1 MSLRWERRTETPS
14 GAVCARAEKTPQGLK
29 SDAPGADASPGP
41 TSKECSRTKETSS
54 APRLPSPL
62 AVATPVPAPAG
73 VSGSVARAPV
83 ALRDDAG
90 GSKSSSAAAAKPA
103 VASSARR
110 SSVRVM
116 VLLRGTGVRSGVS
129 EDRSKCSEGGG
140 EIGGA
145 GWEDRCARWHVGA
158 IGIDAWGGHRVRCAP
173 HDACYSCSG
182 HSEWVRAG
190 AFAQTF
196 ISLGSVQNHFVRA
209 GPLRRSEARCRP
221 RRVSS
226 LRRLRT
232 ASALAGSRR

>member
-90 GSKSSSAAAAKPA
+90 GSKSSSVAAAKPA
-103 VASSARR
+103 MASSARR
-110 SSVRVM
+110 SSVRVV
-116 VLLRGTGVRSGVS
+116 VLLRG
-129 EDRSKCSEGGG
+129 
-140 EIGGA
+140 IGGQ
-145 GWEDRCARWHVGA
+145 
-158 IGIDAWGGHRVRCAP
+158 IWG
-173 HDACYSCSG
+173 
-182 HSEWVRAG
+182 
-190 AFAQTF
+190 Q
-196 ISLGSVQNHFVRA
+196 
-209 GPLRRSEARCRP
+209 RRSFEA
-221 RRVSS
+221 VSYTHLTLPTIYS
-226 LRRLRT
+226 V
-232 ASALAGSRR
+232 

>member
-1 MSLRWERRTETPS
+1 VSLRWERRTETPS

-62 AVATPVPAPAG
+62 AVATPVPAPAV
-73 VSGSVARAPV
+73 VSGSVARGGCLAGRCGGFEV
-83 ALRDDAG
+83 VVGGGREAG
-90 GSKSSSAAAAKPA
+90 GGQQREEKQRPRDGPVTWDRGSDLGSAKI
-103 VASSARR
+103 VR
-110 SSVRVM
+110 SVR
-116 VLLRGTGVRSGVS
+116 RGGARSGARGGRI
-129 EDRSKCSEGGG
+129 DARGGG
-140 EIGGA
+140 ERSESTRGVDIGSGA
-145 GWEDRCARWHVGA
+145 HLMT
-158 IGIDAWGGHRVRCAP
+158 RVTRVPVTQSGSEP
-173 HDACYSCSG
+173 HLLK
-182 HSEWVRAG
+182 H
-190 AFAQTF
+190 F
-196 ISLGSVQNHFVRA
+196 ISLGSSVQNRHFVRA

>member
-83 ALRDDAG
+83 ALREDAG
-90 GSKSSSAAAAKPA
+90 GSKSSSVAAAKPA

-110 SSVRVM
+110 SSVRVV
-116 VLLRGTGVRSGVS
+116 VLLRGIGGQIWGQRRSFEVF
-129 EDRSKCSEGGG
+129 GGG
-140 EIGGA
+140 ARSRRGVGGSMRA
-145 GWEDRCARWHVGA
+145 V
-158 IGIDAWGGHRVRCAP
+158 
-173 HDACYSCSG
+173 ACG
-182 HSEWVRAG
+182 
-190 AFAQTF
+190 
-196 ISLGSVQNHFVRA
+196 
-209 GPLRRSEARCRP
+209 RSESTHGVDIGSGAHLMTCVT
-221 RRVSS
+221 RVPVTQS
-226 LRRLRT
+226 
-232 ASALAGSRR
+232 GS

>member
-110 SSVRVM
+110 SSVRVA
-116 VLLRGTGVRSGVS
+116 VLLRGIGGQIWGQRRSFEVF
-129 EDRSKCSEGGG
+129 GGG
-140 EIGGA
+140 EIEARGGRI
-145 GWEDRCARWHVGA
+145 DARGGVWA

-173 HDACYSCSG
+173 HDACHSCSG
-182 HSEWVRAG
+182 HSEWVVAP
-190 AFAQTF
+190 FAQTLLQVF
-196 ISLGSVQNHFVRA
+196 LSAESKITLCGRA
-209 GPLRRSEARCRP
+209 H
-221 RRVSS
+221 
-226 LRRLRT
+226 
-232 ASALAGSRR
+232 

>member
-110 SSVRVM
+110 SSVRVA
-116 VLLRGTGVRSGVS
+116 VLLRGIGGQIWGQRRSFEVF
-129 EDRSKCSEGGG
+129 GGG
-140 EIGGA
+140 GARSEARGGRIDARGGA
-145 GWEDRCARWHVGA
+145 WA

-173 HDACYSCSG
+173 HDACHSCSG
-182 HSEWVRAG
+182 HSEWVVAP
-190 AFAQTF
+190 FAQTLLQVF
-196 ISLGSVQNHFVRA
+196 LSAESKITLCGRA
-209 GPLRRSEARCRP
+209 H
-221 RRVSS
+221 
-226 LRRLRT
+226 
-232 ASALAGSRR
+232 

>member
-1 MSLRWERRTETPS
+1 VSLRWERRTETPS

-110 SSVRVM
+110 SSVRVA
-116 VLLRGTGVRSGVS
+116 VLLRGIGGQIGA
-129 EDRSKCSEGGG
+129 GGG
-140 EIGGA
+140 GATAAARGGRIDARGGA
-145 GWEDRCARWHVGA
+145 WA

-173 HDACYSCSG
+173 HDACHSCSG
-182 HSEWVRAG
+182 HSEWVVAP
-190 AFAQTF
+190 FAQTLLQVF
-196 ISLGSVQNHFVRA
+196 LSAESKITLCGRA
-209 GPLRRSEARCRP
+209 H
-221 RRVSS
+221 
-226 LRRLRT
+226 
-232 ASALAGSRR
+232 

>member
-62 AVATPVPAPAG
+62 AVATPVPAPAV

-83 ALRDDAG
+83 VLREDAG

-110 SSVRVM
+110 SSGRVM

-145 GWEDRCARWHVGA
+145 GWEDRCARWHVG
-158 IGIDAWGGHRVRCAP
+158 DR
-173 HDACYSCSG
+173 
-182 HSEWVRAG
+182 
-190 AFAQTF
+190 
-196 ISLGSVQNHFVRA
+196 N
-209 GPLRRSEARCRP
+209 
-221 RRVSS
+221 RRVGWTSGQV
-226 LRRLRT
+226 RT
-232 ASALAGSRR
+232 S

>member
-1 MSLRWERRTETPS
+1 MRACGEDTAGFEVGRARRRTRRPVRRVRS
-14 GAVCARAEKTPQGLK
+14 ARGRRRRPRRRVCRRPWRWRPRCPPRRGYRAR
-29 SDAPGADASPGP
+29 
-41 TSKECSRTKETSS
+41 SR
-54 APRLPSPL
+54 
-62 AVATPVPAPAG
+62 
-73 VSGSVARAPV
+73 
-83 ALRDDAG
+83 
-90 GSKSSSAAAAKPA
+90 
-103 VASSARR
+103 ARR
-110 SSVRVM
+110 SPCGTTRGVRNRRRRRPRSRRWPAA
-116 VLLRGTGVRSGVS
+116 RGEAASAWRSCYVGSGVRSGVS

-145 GWEDRCARWHVGA
+145 GWEDRCARWRVGA

>member
-110 SSVRVM
+110 SSVRVA
-116 VLLRGTGVRSGVS
+116 VLLRGIGGQIWGQRRSFEVFG
-129 EDRSKCSEGGG
+129 GGG

-145 GWEDRCARWHVGA
+145 GWEDRCARWRVGA
-158 IGIDAWGGHRVRCAP
+158 IRIDAWGGHRVRCAP
-173 HDACYSCSG
+173 HDACHSCSG
-182 HSEWVRAG
+182 HSEWVVAP
-190 AFAQTF
+190 FAQTLLQVF
-196 ISLGSVQNHFVRA
+196 LSAESKITLCGRA
-209 GPLRRSEARCRP
+209 H
-221 RRVSS
+221 
-226 LRRLRT
+226 
-232 ASALAGSRR
+232 

>member
-62 AVATPVPAPAG
+62 AVATPVPAPAV

-90 GSKSSSAAAAKPA
+90 GSKSSSVAAAKPA

-110 SSVRVM
+110 SSVRVV
-116 VLLRGTGVRSGVS
+116 VLLRGIGGQIWGQRRSFEVF
-129 EDRSKCSEGGG
+129 GGG
-140 EIGGA
+140 RDRGA
-145 GWEDRCARWHVGA
+145 GWEDRCARWRVGDRNRRM
-158 IGIDAWGGHRVRCAP
+158 GWTSGQVRT
-173 HDACYSCSG
+173 S
-182 HSEWVRAG
+182 
-190 AFAQTF
+190 
-196 ISLGSVQNHFVRA
+196 
-209 GPLRRSEARCRP
+209 
-221 RRVSS
+221 
-226 LRRLRT
+226 
-232 ASALAGSRR
+232 

>member
-41 TSKECSRTKETSS
+41 TSKECSSTKETSS

-110 SSVRVM
+110 SSVRVA
-116 VLLRGTGVRSGVS
+116 VLLRGIGGQIWGQRRSFEVF
-129 EDRSKCSEGGG
+129 GGG
-140 EIGGA
+140 GA
-145 GWEDRCARWHVGA
+145 
-158 IGIDAWGGHRVRCAP
+158 
-173 HDACYSCSG
+173 
-182 HSEWVRAG
+182 
-190 AFAQTF
+190 
-196 ISLGSVQNHFVRA
+196 
-209 GPLRRSEARCRP
+209 RSEARGGRIDA
-221 RRVSS
+221 RGGVWARSESTRGVDIGSGAHLMTRVTRVPVTQSG
-226 LRRLRT
+226 LEPGHLLKHLFL
-232 ASALAGSRR
+232 SARSKITLYGRAH